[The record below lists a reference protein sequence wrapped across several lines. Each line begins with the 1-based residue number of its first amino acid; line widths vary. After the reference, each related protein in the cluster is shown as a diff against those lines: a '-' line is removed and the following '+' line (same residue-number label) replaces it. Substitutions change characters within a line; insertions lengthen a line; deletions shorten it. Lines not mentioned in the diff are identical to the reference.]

1 VGRRVLRLPFG
12 TLSGMLARL
21 FTQPAVLAFAC
32 DQAGDDSPS
41 AGYAIVYPVAMVLKI
56 LVAQLLVMFLT

>member
-1 VGRRVLRLPFG
+1 MALCHGPGSSDLRGGVRAAGPWAG
-12 TLSGMLARL
+12 ASC
-21 FTQPAVLAFAC
+21 AC